1 MTEQEYK
8 CTTHV
13 IGVLGDIESKY
24 RSTMLTILSM
34 LQADFNKKYA
44 QRKVQITVGSGVKTK
59 TIKGYCI
66 GFRYVYF
73 TITKGYKRE
82 YFNEFTTLCS

>member
-8 CTTHV
+8 CTTH
-13 IGVLGDIESKY
+13 IIRVLGDIELKY
-24 RSTMLTILSM
+24 RSTMLTILSI

-44 QRKVQITVGSGVKTK
+44 QRKVQITVDSGVKTK

-82 YFNEFTTLCS
+82 HFNEFTTLCS